1 MATKRMA
8 MRKISCGTTRA
19 WKDPRTSHH
28 GSQAGVRSFVCLDG
42 EGFTEKG
49 KHRYQLF
56 GIGEEQIEDSGGLS
70 FTDIMQFLY
79 DHRKEQTA
87 FTGFYLGYDFSQWF
101 SSLPEER
108 AAMLL
113 TERGRAIRRH
123 RRPGLAPHPVEW
135 RSWQFDILGSKRFKL
150 RPKLCDCRIQ
160 SCKCE
165 HASWMYVCDAGPFFQ
180 SSLLSVIDPQKWP
193 EPIVTPEEFA
203 LVQAGK
209 MRRATAKLDD
219 ESRLYNRLENVILS
233 RVMGTLNSGFK
244 EIGVALPASK
254 WFGPGQVAQASLK
267 GKAPAI
273 GEYLEIIPAWFLE
286 AARAS
291 YFGGWFEIPVHGLIE
306 GITHEYDINS
316 AYPYV
321 ISKLPCLLHGTYT
334 RGTGKPQTSPGDL
347 CLVRARVQTR
357 SYGKSPQ
364 PDYLGAMLHRDQDGR
379 ISRPRITEGW
389 FWLHELEAAQRAG
402 CITRI
407 SPERY
412 YEWCNYSPCS
422 CPPPLADTAE
432 LYEMRLRVGKDTPLG
447 KACKLVYNSRYG
459 KFAQSVGEPIYG
471 NPIYA
476 SLITAGCRTMILDAI
491 ATHPDGKKAVAM
503 VATDGVYFLT
513 PHPGL
518 PLSKKLGEW
527 EHAEKKN
534 ITLFKPGVYWD
545 DKARAA
551 IADGEAPAFK
561 ARGIN
566 AKDFA
571 GQLQG
576 VDETFRSWGTATPGL
591 SSGRWPSVKFTPSFS
606 MVTALQALTRGKWSL
621 AGHVESA
628 PEPLEQ
634 NANPSAKRA
643 DPWYDPD
650 MKVHRTEPRWFGE
663 GSGLFYNGKTT
674 IIDVR
679 STPYEKRFGL
689 DDPWSEES
697 LTIHGITP
705 DGYTGEEF
713 RYALGLEE

>member
-1 MATKRMA
+1 
-8 MRKISCGTTRA
+8 MRKISSGITRA

-28 GSQAGVRSFVCLDG
+28 GSQAGVRNFTALDG
-42 EGFTEKG
+42 EGFTAKG
-49 KHRYQLF
+49 KHCYQLF
-56 GIGEEQIEDSGGLS
+56 GIGQDQIEDSSGLG
-70 FTDIMQFLY
+70 FTDVMQFLY

-135 RSWQFDILGSKRFKL
+135 RSWQFDILGMKRFKL

-160 SCKCE
+160 SCKCPHE
-165 HASWMYVCDAGPFFQ
+165 PWMYVCDAGPFFQ
-180 SSLLSVIDPQKWP
+180 SSLLSVIDPRQWP
-193 EPIVTPEEFA
+193 EPIVTPEEYA
-203 LVQAGK
+203 MVEAGK
-209 MRRATAKLDD
+209 MRRAVARLDD
-219 ESRLYNRLENVILS
+219 ESREYNRLENAILE
-233 RVMGTLNSGFK
+233 RVMGTLNKGFK
-244 EIGVALPASK
+244 EIGVSLPASK

-273 GEYLEIIPAWFLE
+273 GEYLEIIPEWFLE

-291 YFGGWFEIPVHGLIE
+291 YFGGWFEIPVHGLIP
-306 GITHEYDINS
+306 GISHEYDINS
-316 AYPYV
+316 AYPYI
-321 ISKLPCLLHGTYT
+321 ISRLPCLLHGDYT
-334 RGTGKPQTSPGDL
+334 RGSGKPVTKAGDL

-357 SYGKSPQ
+357 AYGEKRE
-364 PDYLGAMLHRDQDGR
+364 PDYIGAMLHRDQDGR

-389 FWLHELEAAQRAG
+389 FWLHELEAAKRAG
-402 CITRI
+402 CVNTVKL
-407 SPERY
+407 
-412 YEWCNYSPCS
+412 YEWCNYAPCD

-503 VATDGVYFLT
+503 VATDGVYFLS

-518 PLSKKLGEW
+518 RLSKALGDW
-527 EHAEKKN
+527 EHAEKEN
-534 ITLFKPGVYWD
+534 LTLFKPGVYWD

-551 IADGEAPAFK
+551 VAEGDTPAFK

-571 GQLQG
+571 GQLSG
-576 VDETFRSWGTATPGL
+576 VDAMFASWGIVTPSL

-606 MVTALQALTRGKWSL
+606 MVSALQALRRNDWSL

-634 NANPSAKRA
+634 NSNPQAKRA
-643 DPWYDPD
+643 TPWYDPD
-650 MKVHRTEPRWFGE
+650 MGVHRTEPRWFGE
-663 GSGLFYNGKTT
+663 GSGLYYNGKKT

-697 LTIHGITP
+697 LSAHGLTM

-713 RYALGLEE
+713 RFALGLGE